1 MSQRKPMTAMALEDL
16 PERELTAAQE
26 EAVKGGEYAV
36 ATEDDEEGNGSNEKG
51 YPGHAGLSLGG

>member
-1 MSQRKPMTAMALEDL
+1 MTAMALEDL

-36 ATEDDEEGNGSNEKG
+36 APEDDEEGNGSNEKG